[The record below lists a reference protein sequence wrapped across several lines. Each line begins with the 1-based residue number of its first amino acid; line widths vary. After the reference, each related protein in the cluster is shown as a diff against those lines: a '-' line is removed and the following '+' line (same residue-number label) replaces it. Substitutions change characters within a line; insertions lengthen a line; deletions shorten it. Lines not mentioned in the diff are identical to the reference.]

1 MFYVLQPACDN
12 QNLTLWNVTSWT
24 NSVICDI
31 TNTCM
36 HTWFRC
42 ANRAQPW
49 LYKMRRHS
57 LTKAQSR
64 SNSSWKMV
72 LPTIELFVAVF
83 SHLLFAAAIA
93 ENPANATQVTLIL
106 LVIAFIKLLSSCRD
120 LVTNHH
126 WYHSDQG
133 HLDNQGSAS
142 MLSFNVSCDRLKYM
156 HHAIIHARLGH
167 HCPDTDSP
175 AIGKSPY

>member
-1 MFYVLQPACDN
+1 
-12 QNLTLWNVTSWT
+12 
-24 NSVICDI
+24 
-31 TNTCM
+31 
-36 HTWFRC
+36 
-42 ANRAQPW
+42 
-49 LYKMRRHS
+49 
-57 LTKAQSR
+57 
-64 SNSSWKMV
+64 MV

-93 ENPANATQVTLIL
+93 ENPANATQVTL
-106 LVIAFIKLLSSCRD
+106 IAFIKLLSSCRD

-175 AIGKSPY
+175 AIGKSSY